1 MKQLNWLKAQRNGV
15 VVHQGEVIYV
25 EGITLDKLLDAAS
38 SETAGHHFTV
48 LPAQQFAEKLE
59 QLYQEDSGTAQ
70 LIADDMSQCGDL
82 NILSEELHVNE
93 DLLTEQSDAPV
104 IRLIN
109 AVLSEAIKEHASDIH
124 IEIFEKTMAIRF
136 RVDGVLRPVVQPD
149 KKLAALLISRVKVMA
164 KLDIAEKR
172 LPQDGRIT
180 LKIGHRNVDVR
191 VSTLPSQH
199 GERVVMRLLD
209 KTHLRLS
216 VDKLDM
222 SQEDVQALRQLITLP
237 HGIIL
242 VTGPTG
248 SGKSTTL
255 YAILSALNSPTRNIL
270 TVEDPIEYE
279 LEGIGQ
285 TQVNSRVDMSFARGL
300 RAILRQDPDVVMV
313 GEIRDVETAKIA
325 VQASL
330 TGHLVLSTLHTN
342 SASGTI
348 ARLRDMG
355 IEPFLLSSSLVG
367 IIAQRLVRR
376 LCHAC
381 KTQYPITD
389 GEQHLLSRQGIAATH
404 LWKASG
410 CQHCRQS
417 GYLGRM
423 AIHELLV
430 VSPDLR
436 AAIHTEATEQ
446 QLEQLQRRQQRHL
459 LANGLRVAAEGHTTL
474 EEILRVT
481 SDEQGTPEE
490 SE

>member
-1 MKQLNWLKAQRNGV
+1 MKQLTWLKAQRNGV
-15 VVHQGEVIYV
+15 VVHQDEIIYV
-25 EGITLDKLLDAAS
+25 EGITLDKMLDAARSGAACHRFTRLS
-38 SETAGHHFTV
+38 S
-48 LPAQQFAEKLE
+48 QQFAERLE
-59 QLYQEDSGTAQ
+59 QLYQQDSGTAQ
-70 LIADDMSQCGDL
+70 LIADDISQFGDL
-82 NILSEELHVNE
+82 NTLSEEIHANE

-149 KKLAALLISRVKVMA
+149 KKLAALLISRIKVMA

-199 GERVVMRLLD
+199 GERVVLRLLD

-222 SQEDVQALRQLITLP
+222 SPEDVLALKHLIALP

-279 LEGIGQ
+279 LEGVGQ

-313 GEIRDVETAKIA
+313 GEIRDGETAQIA

-355 IEPFLLSSSLVG
+355 IESFLLSSSLVG
-367 IIAQRLVRR
+367 VIAQRLVRR

-381 KTQYPITD
+381 KTRYSVTAEEQQLLYRHGIT
-389 GEQHLLSRQGIAATH
+389 GTH
-404 LWKASG
+404 LWQASG

-417 GYLGRM
+417 GYQGRL

-430 VSPDLR
+430 ISPELR

-446 QLEQLQRRQQRHL
+446 QLEQLQRRQHRHL
-459 LANGLRVAAEGHTTL
+459 LANGLRVAAEGLTTL

-481 SDEQGTPEE
+481 SDGQQTLEV

>member
-1 MKQLNWLKAQRNGV
+1 
-15 VVHQGEVIYV
+15 
-25 EGITLDKLLDAAS
+25 
-38 SETAGHHFTV
+38 
-48 LPAQQFAEKLE
+48 
-59 QLYQEDSGTAQ
+59 
-70 LIADDMSQCGDL
+70 
-82 NILSEELHVNE
+82 
-93 DLLTEQSDAPV
+93 
-104 IRLIN
+104 
-109 AVLSEAIKEHASDIH
+109 
-124 IEIFEKTMAIRF
+124 
-136 RVDGVLRPVVQPD
+136 
-149 KKLAALLISRVKVMA
+149 
-164 KLDIAEKR
+164 
-172 LPQDGRIT
+172 
-180 LKIGHRNVDVR
+180 
-191 VSTLPSQH
+191 
-199 GERVVMRLLD
+199 MRLLD

-376 LCHAC
+376 LCNAC
-381 KTQYPITD
+381 KIQYPITD

-410 CQHCRQS
+410 CQHCHQS

-459 LANGLRVAAEGHTTL
+459 LANGLRVAAEGHTTP